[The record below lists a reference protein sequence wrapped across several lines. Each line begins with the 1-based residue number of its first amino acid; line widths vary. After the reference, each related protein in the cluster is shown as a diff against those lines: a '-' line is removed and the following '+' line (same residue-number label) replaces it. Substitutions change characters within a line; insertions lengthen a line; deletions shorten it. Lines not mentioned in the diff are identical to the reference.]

1 MDPIARFRI
10 ARIASWWLFGI
21 FLSVVVG
28 TAVYSYFDG
37 IYDETRMTIF
47 SAAAILAYQASI
59 GIRASKRLERK
70 HRASA
75 NE

>member
-1 MDPIARFRI
+1 LDPIARFRI
-10 ARIASWWLFGI
+10 AKIASWWLFGI
-21 FLSVVVG
+21 FLSAAVG
-28 TAVYSYFDG
+28 TAVYTYFDG

-59 GIRASKRLERK
+59 GIRASKRLEKK

-75 NE
+75 NG